1 MPYSIRALHIE
12 DSPTLWT
19 MLMHAAHESSLVAVK
34 ANPDLARYVTGWGR
48 KGDVGM
54 VVEQEGLPVGA
65 AWLRLWSKTDRGYG
79 YLSEEIPELAI
90 ALIPTA
96 RAQGMGTELLK
107 QTLALAS
114 HDFPAVCLSIRADN
128 PALRLYQRVGFVPVA
143 GSQVTNREGGVSFTM
158 LYQYDSQS

>member
-1 MPYSIRALHIE
+1 
-12 DSPTLWT
+12 
-19 MLMHAAHESSLVAVK
+19 MLMYAAHESSLAAVK

-143 GSQVTNREGGVSFTM
+143 GSQVTNREGGISFTM
-158 LYQYDSQS
+158 VYSFKP